1 MNEPSEM
8 LDGICVVTRNIPLL
22 LAMAAMAVGV
32 DVWSQQEAQSS
43 TYFVAPLPVNPALAG
58 SGGQANVRSISRIQ
72 WAGFDG
78 APTSQILTFDAP
90 VQDNKG
96 GVGFMLMQDATGA
109 RTTTDWRVS
118 GSAHL
123 KISEKTTLS
132 AGLNGGVRQHAY
144 GFSGLRAE
152 DPSEALYQTAFRD
165 WSANV
170 GAGFFLS
177 TPGFYAG
184 YSVPNVL
191 VENTL
196 DSLAGS
202 GAQRHHYGMF
212 GFNRKPKPGLVVQ
225 TNALVKATANAPI
238 VVDVNVLWTWM
249 DQIGAG
255 FLFRAGE
262 SAGLVIQTRLL
273 RNWKGMYSMDFPY
286 NRLLVQN
293 LGSHEIGLIWT
304 PRDHA
309 VVNAR
314 HF

>member
-1 MNEPSEM
+1 M
-8 LDGICVVTRNIPLL
+8 LLRGLVLTRNIPLL
-22 LAMAAMAVGV
+22 LAVAAMAISA

-43 TYFVAPLPVNPALAG
+43 TYFMAPLPVNPALAG
-58 SGGQANVRSISRIQ
+58 SSGQANVRSISRIQ
-72 WAGFDG
+72 WVGFEG

-90 VQDNKG
+90 LHDKKG
-96 GVGFMLMQDATGA
+96 GAGLMLMQDATGA

-118 GSAHL
+118 GAAHIKL
-123 KISEKTTLS
+123 SEETTLS

-152 DPSEALYQTAFRD
+152 DPSEALYQTAYRE
-165 WSANV
+165 WSANI

-177 TPGFYAG
+177 TPSFYAG

-191 VENTL
+191 VETNV

-202 GAQRHHYGMF
+202 GAQRHHYGMI
-212 GFNRKPKPGLVVQ
+212 GFNRKPKPGLVMQ
-225 TNALVKATANAPI
+225 TNALVKATANAPL
-238 VVDVNVLWTWM
+238 VVDLNVMWTWM

-262 SAGLVIQTRLL
+262 SAGLVLQTRIS
-273 RNWKGMYSMDFPY
+273 RGWKGIYSMDFPY
-286 NRLLVQN
+286 NRLLVQT
-293 LGSHEIGLIWT
+293 LGSHEIGLIWV

>member
-1 MNEPSEM
+1 M
-8 LDGICVVTRNIPLL
+8 LPRTCVVKRNIPLFFAL
-22 LAMAAMAVGV
+22 AAMAVCGES
-32 DVWSQQEAQSS
+32 WAQQEAQSS

-58 SGGQANVRSISRIQ
+58 AGGQANVRSISRIQ

-90 VQDNKG
+90 LYENKG
-96 GVGFMLMQDATGA
+96 GVGVMLTQDATGA
-109 RTTTDWRVS
+109 RTTTDWRMS
-118 GSAHL
+118 GAAHL
-123 KISEKTTLS
+123 KISEETTLS
-132 AGLNGGVRQHAY
+132 AGLNGGIRQHAF

-152 DPSEALYQTAFRD
+152 DPSEDVYQTAFRE

-177 TPGFYAG
+177 TPSVYVG
-184 YSVPNVL
+184 YSVPNIL
-191 VENTL
+191 TDADG
-196 DSLAGS
+196 DSLSGS
-202 GAQRHHYGMF
+202 GAQRHHYGMV
-212 GFNRKPKPGLVVQ
+212 GFNRTPKPGLVVQ
-225 TNALVKATANAPI
+225 TNALVKATANAPL
-238 VVDVNVLWTWM
+238 VVDLNVMWTWM

-262 SAGLVIQTRLL
+262 SAGLVIQTRLS
-273 RNWKGMYSMDFPY
+273 RSWKGMYSMDFPY
-286 NRLLVQN
+286 NRLLVQS
-293 LGSHEIGLIWT
+293 LGSHEIGLIWV